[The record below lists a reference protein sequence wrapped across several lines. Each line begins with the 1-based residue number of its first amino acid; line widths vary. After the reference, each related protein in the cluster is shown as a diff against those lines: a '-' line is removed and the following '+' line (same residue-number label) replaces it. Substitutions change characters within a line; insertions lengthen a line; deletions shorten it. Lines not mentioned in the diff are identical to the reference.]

1 MTAPEFIV
9 ASVHTHRDP
18 LIELNVEYMAW
29 VFREIDQLF
38 GGRIE
43 DVIGMPVSDYVPSVI
58 DKTCGK
64 PPPDGVFYL
73 INIDGRLAGMGGLR
87 GLNARQAEVKRIY
100 IRPAFRGMN
109 LGESVLARLLSDA
122 RAFGYERVCLDT
134 APFMKS
140 AHRIYENNGF
150 VDRPAYEGVEVP
162 PEFHARWRFMERE
175 LRDGIAGLCPR
186 HAGHGLAGTHD

>member
-1 MTAPEFIV
+1 MTAPDFVV
-9 ASVHTHRDP
+9 ASVHTHRDA

-29 VFREIDQLF
+29 VFREIDRLF

-43 DVIGMPVSDYVPSVI
+43 DVIGMPASAYVPSVI
-58 DKTCGK
+58 DKICGK

-87 GLNARQAEVKRIY
+87 GLNANQAEVKRIY

-134 APFMKS
+134 APFMKP

-150 VDRPAYEGVEVP
+150 VDRPPYEGVEVP

-175 LRDGIAGLCPR
+175 L
-186 HAGHGLAGTHD
+186 